1 MLLSHLLVVGFC
13 LFASLSLA
21 GEASGVAEAA
31 GWEWLRFRL
40 PSDATDAALLATYSA
55 GVLAAQLLMAEGYQT
70 TRAGIGAFLALTELG
85 FVFALDALVLREPTS
100 WLAAAGT
107 AVVFAG
113 ATGVATG

>member
-1 MLLSHLLVVGFC
+1 MARSRTPGAWAQFC
-13 LFASLSLA
+13 VCL
-21 GEASGVAEAA
+21 
-31 GWEWLRFRL
+31 LRFLLKRL
-40 PSDATDAALLATYSA
+40 RTRRRF
-55 GVLAAQLLMAEGYQT
+55 AAQLLMAEGYQT